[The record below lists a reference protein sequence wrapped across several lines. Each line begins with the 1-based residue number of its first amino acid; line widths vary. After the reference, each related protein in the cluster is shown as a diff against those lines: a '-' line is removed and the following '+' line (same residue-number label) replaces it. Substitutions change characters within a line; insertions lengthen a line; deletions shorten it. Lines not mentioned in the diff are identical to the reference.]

1 MRLVKS
7 IAAYIRRESWS
18 PYAAGILLGLV
29 GILAVV
35 LSQRTLGASGAVA
48 TLTKDIVEAA
58 APAAAKDNLYFRSVV
73 PGGFTWELALLL
85 GVAAGGFLG
94 ALSSGT
100 FRLRWNGDATWNKI
114 FGQQPWKRL
123 AVGFG
128 GAMVIQY
135 GASLAGGCTSGL
147 AISGGML
154 LAPSAFIFMGGMFA
168 SGILTAWLV
177 YRRRY

>member
-1 MRLVKS
+1 MLKS
-7 IAAYIRRESWS
+7 IVTYIRQESWS

-35 LSQRTLGASGAVA
+35 LSQHTLGAAGAVA
-48 TLTKDIVEAA
+48 TLTRDLVSAA
-58 APAAAKDNLYFRSVV
+58 APGFVKDNLYFRSVV

-114 FGQQPWKRL
+114 FGRQPWKRL
-123 AVGFG
+123 AAGFT
-128 GAMVIQY
+128 GAVIIQY

-154 LAPSAFIFMGGMFA
+154 LAPSAFIFMGGMFI